1 MHAMHAAVCGDQD
14 SVFLDTCDR
23 MEVCLKSWT
32 DFENISKEAKRSVN
46 VNQP

>member
-23 MEVCLKSWT
+23 MEVCLKSWAV
-32 DFENISKEAKRSVN
+32 DRF
-46 VNQP
+46 